1 MAEELEYTSK
11 YDGKTSDAIMDYS
24 NKLRQQTSATDAD
37 TVQVF
42 DTSGNPHKISK
53 TELLKKSALALPSLN
68 DISAF
73 VAVNQAGNA
82 IGLMTKQ
89 QVATVLGGLIG
100 LVSAEKS
107 GLAHQFMYGISPKY
121 INSSTS
127 QYTIIAKI
135 PMTCSGY
142 ILATGGIQASYS
154 ANMAALIHVTCEQ
167 NKFYAKVVPLDGAE
181 PELYYKVVDGYY
193 QLSVKDKSTWWHV
206 CSSSFHPGIAALA
219 QKLNDISGWTKL

>member
-1 MAEELEYTSK
+1 MAEKLEYTSK

-24 NKLRQQTSATDAD
+24 NKLRQQTSVTDAD

-89 QVATVLGGLIG
+89 QVATVLGELLNISSLQKSFQYANYLLKKGDSAEVGKVGG
-100 LVSAEKS
+100 LVVIRHPWSSSIPSVLLINGYNKEITQISGRDYKS
-107 GLAHQFMYGISPKY
+107 IPFEISWKG
-121 INSSTS
+121 S
-127 QYTIIAKI
+127 QYNTVMVI
-135 PMTCSGY
+135 TS
-142 ILATGGIQASYS
+142 TYS
-154 ANMAALIHVTCEQ
+154 DANITTFCVAYQ
-167 NKFYAKVVPLDGAE
+167 S
-181 PELYYKVVDGYY
+181 LYD
-193 QLSVKDKSTWWHV
+193 
-206 CSSSFHPGIAALA
+206 
-219 QKLNDISGWTKL
+219 

>member
-24 NKLRQQTSATDAD
+24 NKLRQQTSVTDAD

-89 QVATVLGGLIG
+89 QVATVSSWGTDWFSVFRKIRAGSSVHVWHFPEIYKLIN
-100 LVSAEKS
+100 L
-107 GLAHQFMYGISPKY
+107 
-121 INSSTS
+121 
-127 QYTIIAKI
+127 TIHHH
-135 PMTCSGY
+135 C
-142 ILATGGIQASYS
+142 
-154 ANMAALIHVTCEQ
+154 
-167 NKFYAKVVPLDGAE
+167 
-181 PELYYKVVDGYY
+181 
-193 QLSVKDKSTWWHV
+193 
-206 CSSSFHPGIAALA
+206 
-219 QKLNDISGWTKL
+219 

>member
-1 MAEELEYTSK
+1 MAEKLEYTSK

-89 QVATVLGGLIG
+89 QVATVLGELLNISSLQKSFQYAKYSLKKGDSAEVGKVGG
-100 LVSAEKS
+100 LVVIRHPWSSSIPSVLLVNGYNKEITQIAGRDYKS
-107 GLAHQFMYGISPKY
+107 IPIEISWKG
-121 INSSTS
+121 S
-127 QYTIIAKI
+127 QYNTVMVI
-135 PMTCSGY
+135 TS
-142 ILATGGIQASYS
+142 TYS
-154 ANMAALIHVTCEQ
+154 DVNITTFCVAYQ
-167 NKFYAKVVPLDGAE
+167 S
-181 PELYYKVVDGYY
+181 LYD
-193 QLSVKDKSTWWHV
+193 
-206 CSSSFHPGIAALA
+206 
-219 QKLNDISGWTKL
+219 

>member
-89 QVATVLGGLIG
+89 QVATVLGELIG
-100 LVSAEKS
+100 TVNLQKD
-107 GLAHQFMYGISPKY
+107 GLMPKEGFIY
-121 INSSTS
+121 R
-127 QYTIIAKI
+127 
-135 PMTCSGY
+135 
-142 ILATGGIQASYS
+142 
-154 ANMAALIHVTCEQ
+154 
-167 NKFYAKVVPLDGAE
+167 FR
-181 PELYYKVVDGYY
+181 
-193 QLSVKDKSTWWHV
+193 
-206 CSSSFHPGIAALA
+206 
-219 QKLNDISGWTKL
+219 LNDNADWNTMLIS

>member
-1 MAEELEYTSK
+1 MAEKLEYTSK

-24 NKLRQQTSATDAD
+24 NKLRQQTSVTDAD

-89 QVATVLGGLIG
+89 QVATVLGGLLNISSLQKSFQYAKYSLKKGDSAEVGKVGG
-100 LVSAEKS
+100 LVVIRHPWSSSIPSVLLVNGYNKEITQIAGRDYKS
-107 GLAHQFMYGISPKY
+107 IPIEISWEG
-121 INSSTS
+121 S
-127 QYTIIAKI
+127 QYNTVMVI
-135 PMTCSGY
+135 TS
-142 ILATGGIQASYS
+142 TYS
-154 ANMAALIHVTCEQ
+154 DANITDFCVAYQ
-167 NKFYAKVVPLDGAE
+167 S
-181 PELYYKVVDGYY
+181 LYD
-193 QLSVKDKSTWWHV
+193 
-206 CSSSFHPGIAALA
+206 
-219 QKLNDISGWTKL
+219 

>member
-1 MAEELEYTSK
+1 MAEKLEYTSK

-89 QVATVLGGLIG
+89 QVATVLGGLLNISSLQKSFQYAKYSLKKGDSAEVGKVGG
-100 LVSAEKS
+100 LVVIRHPWSSSIPSVLLVNGYNKEITQIAGRDYKS
-107 GLAHQFMYGISPKY
+107 IPIEISWKG
-121 INSSTS
+121 S
-127 QYTIIAKI
+127 QYNTVMVI
-135 PMTCSGY
+135 TS
-142 ILATGGIQASYS
+142 TYS
-154 ANMAALIHVTCEQ
+154 DVNITTFCVAYQ
-167 NKFYAKVVPLDGAE
+167 S
-181 PELYYKVVDGYY
+181 LYD
-193 QLSVKDKSTWWHV
+193 
-206 CSSSFHPGIAALA
+206 
-219 QKLNDISGWTKL
+219 

>member
-1 MAEELEYTSK
+1 MAEKLEYTSK

-24 NKLRQQTSATDAD
+24 NKLRQQTSVTDAD

-89 QVATVLGGLIG
+89 QVATVLGELIIIKKRLDNNADWNT
-100 LVSAEKS
+100 LVAN
-107 GLAHQFMYGISPKY
+107 GMY
-121 INSSTS
+121 
-127 QYTIIAKI
+127 YT
-135 PMTCSGY
+135 SGY
-142 ILATGGIQASYS
+142 GTS
-154 ANMAALIHVTCEQ
+154 
-167 NKFYAKVVPLDGAE
+167 
-181 PELYYKVVDGYY
+181 
-193 QLSVKDKSTWWHV
+193 
-206 CSSSFHPGIAALA
+206 
-219 QKLNDISGWTKL
+219 

>member
-1 MAEELEYTSK
+1 MAEKLEYTSK

-82 IGLMTKQ
+82 MNDISAFVAVNQAGNAIGLMTKQ
-89 QVATVLGGLIG
+89 QVATVLGELIG
-100 LVSAEKS
+100 TVNLQKDGLMPKKGFIYRFRLNDNADWNTITDS
-107 GLAHQFMYGISPKY
+107 GYYLTSGNNTHYTNAPKGYHYGILRVYRLDLGQILQIY
-121 INSSTS
+121 IEDANPST
-127 QYTIIAKI
+127 
-135 PMTCSGY
+135 
-142 ILATGGIQASYS
+142 
-154 ANMAALIHVTCEQ
+154 IHTRTYFIDRWNV
-167 NKFYAKVVPLDGAE
+167 
-181 PELYYKVVDGYY
+181 
-193 QLSVKDKSTWWHV
+193 
-206 CSSSFHPGIAALA
+206 
-219 QKLNDISGWTKL
+219 WTKYAGVKNEST

>member
-89 QVATVLGGLIG
+89 QVATVLGGLLNISSLQKSFQYAKYSLKKGDSAEVGKVGG
-100 LVSAEKS
+100 LVVIRHPWSSSIPSVLLVNGYNKEITQIAGRDYKS
-107 GLAHQFMYGISPKY
+107 IPIEISWEG
-121 INSSTS
+121 S
-127 QYTIIAKI
+127 QYNTVMVI
-135 PMTCSGY
+135 TS
-142 ILATGGIQASYS
+142 TYS
-154 ANMAALIHVTCEQ
+154 DANITTFCVAYQ
-167 NKFYAKVVPLDGAE
+167 S
-181 PELYYKVVDGYY
+181 LYD
-193 QLSVKDKSTWWHV
+193 
-206 CSSSFHPGIAALA
+206 
-219 QKLNDISGWTKL
+219 

>member
-89 QVATVLGGLIG
+89 QVATVLGELIG
-100 LVSAEKS
+100 FLARGRADINTDANKLITTGIYAVYCYGQDYASKHYPMELGHIIVFVDNVGGSKS
-107 GLAHQFMYGISPKY
+107 QLAI
-121 INSSTS
+121 SSTGQMYARLS
-127 QYTIIAKI
+127 WGEYNWSEWRAFKI
-135 PMTCSGY
+135 
-142 ILATGGIQASYS
+142 
-154 ANMAALIHVTCEQ
+154 
-167 NKFYAKVVPLDGAE
+167 
-181 PELYYKVVDGYY
+181 
-193 QLSVKDKSTWWHV
+193 
-206 CSSSFHPGIAALA
+206 
-219 QKLNDISGWTKL
+219 

>member
-1 MAEELEYTSK
+1 MAEKLEYTSK

-24 NKLRQQTSATDAD
+24 NKLRQQTSVTDAD

-89 QVATVLGGLIG
+89 QVATVLGGLLNISSLQKSFQYAKYSLKKGDSAEVGKVGG
-100 LVSAEKS
+100 LVVIRHPWSSSIPSVLLVNGYNKEITQIAGRDYKS
-107 GLAHQFMYGISPKY
+107 IPIEISWEG
-121 INSSTS
+121 S
-127 QYTIIAKI
+127 QYNTVMVI
-135 PMTCSGY
+135 TC
-142 ILATGGIQASYS
+142 TYS
-154 ANMAALIHVTCEQ
+154 DANITTFCVAYQ
-167 NKFYAKVVPLDGAE
+167 S
-181 PELYYKVVDGYY
+181 LYD
-193 QLSVKDKSTWWHV
+193 
-206 CSSSFHPGIAALA
+206 
-219 QKLNDISGWTKL
+219 

>member
-89 QVATVLGGLIG
+89 QVATVLGELIG
-100 LVSAEKS
+100 IASPSKDGLMSKNGFLARGRADINTDEDYASKHYPMELGHIIVFVDNVGGSKS
-107 GLAHQFMYGISPKY
+107 QLAI
-121 INSSTS
+121 SSTGQMYARLS
-127 QYTIIAKI
+127 WGEYNWSEWRAFKI
-135 PMTCSGY
+135 
-142 ILATGGIQASYS
+142 
-154 ANMAALIHVTCEQ
+154 
-167 NKFYAKVVPLDGAE
+167 
-181 PELYYKVVDGYY
+181 
-193 QLSVKDKSTWWHV
+193 
-206 CSSSFHPGIAALA
+206 
-219 QKLNDISGWTKL
+219 

>member
-89 QVATVLGGLIG
+89 QVATVLGELLNISSLQKSFQYANYLLKKGDSAEVGKVGG
-100 LVSAEKS
+100 LVVIRHPWSSSIPSVLLINGYNKEITQISGRDYKS
-107 GLAHQFMYGISPKY
+107 IPIEISWEG
-121 INSSTS
+121 S
-127 QYTIIAKI
+127 QYNTVMVI
-135 PMTCSGY
+135 TS
-142 ILATGGIQASYS
+142 TYS
-154 ANMAALIHVTCEQ
+154 DANITTFCVAYQ
-167 NKFYAKVVPLDGAE
+167 S
-181 PELYYKVVDGYY
+181 LYD
-193 QLSVKDKSTWWHV
+193 
-206 CSSSFHPGIAALA
+206 
-219 QKLNDISGWTKL
+219 

>member
-1 MAEELEYTSK
+1 MAEKLEYTSK

-24 NKLRQQTSATDAD
+24 NKLRQQTSVTDAD

-89 QVATVLGGLIG
+89 QVATVLGELIG
-100 LVSAEKS
+100 TVNLQKDGLMPKEGFIYRFRLNDNADWNTITDS
-107 GLAHQFMYGISPKY
+107 GYYLTSGNNTHYTNAPKGYHYGILRVYRLDLGQILQIY
-121 INSSTS
+121 IEDANPST
-127 QYTIIAKI
+127 
-135 PMTCSGY
+135 
-142 ILATGGIQASYS
+142 
-154 ANMAALIHVTCEQ
+154 IHTRTYFIDRWNV
-167 NKFYAKVVPLDGAE
+167 
-181 PELYYKVVDGYY
+181 
-193 QLSVKDKSTWWHV
+193 
-206 CSSSFHPGIAALA
+206 
-219 QKLNDISGWTKL
+219 WTKYAGVKNEST

>member
-1 MAEELEYTSK
+1 MAEKLEYTSK

-89 QVATVLGGLIG
+89 QVATVLGELIG
-100 LVSAEKS
+100 IASPSKDGLMSKNGFLARGRADINTDANMLITTGIYAVYCYGQDYASKHYPIELGHIIVFVDNVGGSKS
-107 GLAHQFMYGISPKY
+107 QLAI
-121 INSSTS
+121 SSTGQMYARMS
-127 QYTIIAKI
+127 WGEYNWSEWRAFKI
-135 PMTCSGY
+135 
-142 ILATGGIQASYS
+142 
-154 ANMAALIHVTCEQ
+154 
-167 NKFYAKVVPLDGAE
+167 
-181 PELYYKVVDGYY
+181 
-193 QLSVKDKSTWWHV
+193 
-206 CSSSFHPGIAALA
+206 
-219 QKLNDISGWTKL
+219 

>member
-89 QVATVLGGLIG
+89 QVATVLGELIG
-100 LVSAEKS
+100 IASPSKDYAVYCYGQDYASKHYPMELGHIIVFVDNVGGSKS
-107 GLAHQFMYGISPKY
+107 QLAI
-121 INSSTS
+121 SSTGQMYARLS
-127 QYTIIAKI
+127 WGEYNWSEWRAFKI
-135 PMTCSGY
+135 
-142 ILATGGIQASYS
+142 
-154 ANMAALIHVTCEQ
+154 
-167 NKFYAKVVPLDGAE
+167 
-181 PELYYKVVDGYY
+181 
-193 QLSVKDKSTWWHV
+193 
-206 CSSSFHPGIAALA
+206 
-219 QKLNDISGWTKL
+219 

>member
-1 MAEELEYTSK
+1 MAEKLEYTSK

-24 NKLRQQTSATDAD
+24 NKLRQQTSVTDAD

-89 QVATVLGGLIG
+89 QVATVLGELIG
-100 LVSAEKS
+100 IDNTWFRRRRDITIPNWNNISNLDSATES
-107 GLAHQFMYGISPKY
+107 GMYVIRLES
-121 INSSTS
+121 
-127 QYTIIAKI
+127 
-135 PMTCSGY
+135 
-142 ILATGGIQASYS
+142 GGIWGI
-154 ANMAALIHVTCEQ
+154 M
-167 NKFYAKVVPLDGAE
+167 VVFNGSLLQGCAFQIL
-181 PELYYKVVDGYY
+181 LYNGDSLRFRRRGNN
-193 QLSVKDKSTWWHV
+193 TWTDWRTF
-206 CSSSFHPGIAALA
+206 SF
-219 QKLNDISGWTKL
+219 T

>member
-1 MAEELEYTSK
+1 MAEKLEYTSK

-82 IGLMTKQ
+82 IGLMC
-89 QVATVLGGLIG
+89 
-100 LVSAEKS
+100 
-107 GLAHQFMYGISPKY
+107 
-121 INSSTS
+121 NS
-127 QYTIIAKI
+127 QD
-135 PMTCSGY
+135 
-142 ILATGGIQASYS
+142 L
-154 ANMAALIHVTCEQ
+154 
-167 NKFYAKVVPLDGAE
+167 F
-181 PELYYKVVDGYY
+181 
-193 QLSVKDKSTWWHV
+193 
-206 CSSSFHPGIAALA
+206 
-219 QKLNDISGWTKL
+219 

>member
-89 QVATVLGGLIG
+89 QVATVLGELIG
-100 LVSAEKS
+100 TVNLQKDGLMPKEGFIYRFRLNDNADWNTITDS
-107 GLAHQFMYGISPKY
+107 GYYLTSGNNTHYTNAPKGYHYGILRVYRLDLGQILQIY
-121 INSSTS
+121 IEDANPST
-127 QYTIIAKI
+127 
-135 PMTCSGY
+135 
-142 ILATGGIQASYS
+142 
-154 ANMAALIHVTCEQ
+154 IHTRTYFIDRWNV
-167 NKFYAKVVPLDGAE
+167 
-181 PELYYKVVDGYY
+181 
-193 QLSVKDKSTWWHV
+193 
-206 CSSSFHPGIAALA
+206 
-219 QKLNDISGWTKL
+219 WTKYAGVKNEST

>member
-53 TELLKKSALALPSLN
+53 TELALPSLN

-89 QVATVLGGLIG
+89 QVATVLGGLITKKERLG
-100 LVSAEKS
+100 SSVDWDTLTENGMYYTS
-107 GLAHQFMYGISPKY
+107 GYNTSYANTPPGAHLYGILLVFVP
-121 INSSTS
+121 IPNAVL
-127 QYTIIAKI
+127 QIYT
-135 PMTCSGY
+135 PD
-142 ILATGGIQASYS
+142 GGNPHIYVRVH
-154 ANMAALIHVTCEQ
+154 N
-167 NKFYAKVVPLDGAE
+167 N
-181 PELYYKVVDGYY
+181 
-193 QLSVKDKSTWWHV
+193 
-206 CSSSFHPGIAALA
+206 
-219 QKLNDISGWTKL
+219 NWTAWRKHEGVNI